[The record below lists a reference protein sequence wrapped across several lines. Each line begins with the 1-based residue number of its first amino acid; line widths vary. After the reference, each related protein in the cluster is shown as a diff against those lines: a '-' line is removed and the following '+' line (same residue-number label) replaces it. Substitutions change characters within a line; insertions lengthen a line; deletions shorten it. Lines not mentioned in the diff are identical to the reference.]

1 VDFWRATFY
10 AALPNFTDLTLG
22 EKIKKKYSEATV
34 VNILSTEYAVYI
46 DVEESEIDCKNL
58 CRGSAYAPLTKC

>member
-22 EKIKKKYSEATV
+22 KKIKKKYSEATV
-34 VNILSTEYAVYI
+34 VNVLSTKYAGFI
-46 DVEESEIDCKNL
+46 DVAE
-58 CRGSAYAPLTKC
+58 T

>member
-46 DVEESEIDCKNL
+46 DVEES
-58 CRGSAYAPLTKC
+58 